1 MCRAAPSRGQPRF
14 APVPPPLS
22 TPSRPPAAASARAR
36 AGCYEQCAVANG
48 RQPNMTADEYKTEFS
63 MWAISASPIQITTRI
78 MNCSVAPQPS
88 CAVSLT
94 KQLSVAPCT
103 LGASFGCTADNA
115 SVWTDAGCRGDFS
128 LNGAPVTCDVNG
140 TGEHT
145 CPGAGAVTCFGW
157 LSDLQKEI
165 MLNTEVIAINQ
176 DVTPQGRPIKDGD
189 LSVWARGLSDG
200 SVAVAFYNPT
210 AATANIAVAFADLG
224 LPGWGAATAAKAR
237 DLWAH
242 TDVGTSTGRYP
253 ATGAVPV
260 ASHATHVVR
269 LTKA

>member
-1 MCRAAPSRGQPRF
+1 M
-14 APVPPPLS
+14 
-22 TPSRPPAAASARAR
+22 
-36 AGCYEQCAVANG
+36 
-48 RQPNMTADEYKTEFS
+48 
-63 MWAISASPIQITTRI
+63 
-78 MNCSVAPQPS
+78 
-88 CAVSLT
+88 SLT

-103 LGASFGCTADNA
+103 LGSSFGCTADNA
-115 SVWTDAGCRGDFS
+115 SVWTNAGCRGEFS

-145 CPGAGAVTCFGW
+145 CAGAGAVTCFGW

-210 AATANIAVAFADLG
+210 PATANIAVAFADLG
-224 LPGWGAATAAKAR
+224 LPGWGPTTAAKAR

-242 TDVGTSTGRYP
+242 ADAGAVTGRYP
-253 ATGAVPV
+253 ASGAVAV
-260 ASHATHVVR
+260 DSHATHVVR